1 MIGYQLTGVI
11 EMTETISK
19 PAVEG
24 TFEETVFTRAAQLLA
39 DPITD
44 STRKRQGLLLLLS
57 VLSLAVFFGVV
68 VPEKVSVPGVDVRM
82 ATPLTPTGAPSS
94 TAASVATTALR
105 FSRVLCPV
113 LIYLLLSFWLSLYR
127 DYEAQ
132 KYLRGLAQ
140 LKINE
145 AATRDYAAS
154 EKRQRKRLAIIER
167 FRSATTKRSEE
178 SAVIQ
183 RKIQEI
189 SDEFKKPQDRFRR
202 RMRQRSRSSRTG
214 ERKGSQ
220 GTRSWRRGCQ
230 GSARR

>member
-1 MIGYQLTGVI
+1 MA
-11 EMTETISK
+11 ETICK

-82 ATPLTPTGAPSS
+82 ATPLTPTGAPST

-140 LKINE
+140 RKINE
-145 AATRDYAAS
+145 VATRDYAAS
-154 EKRQRKRLAIIER
+154 EQRQRKRLAIIER
-167 FRSATTKRSEE
+167 FRSATTERSEE
-178 SAVIQ
+178 TAEIQ

-189 SDEFKKPQDRFRR
+189 SDEFKKTAGPVREAHAAAFAEFEKRR
-202 RMRQRSRSSRTG
+202 KEATPRDTKLEERMSGLGAQI
-214 ERKGSQ
+214 EEL
-220 GTRSWRRGCQ
+220 
-230 GSARR
+230 SA